1 MSSPEESIQKYLDEN
16 GFINLTKEN
25 TLLKSSSRASKSSTL
40 SQINGH
46 NKFANTTFNHYFEKI
61 DYKNEKAFNEKKKK
75 LKVLEI
81 RKNEHFG
88 DVFMFLNKKSPL
100 YVRVSS
106 RKVDLLFL
114 KKLDAISISDRYPDI
129 WKMVIKKPLE
139 NSKIISNLTLKTLAI
154 YCNINGIKTK
164 LFKKKN
170 KNRNFPKYYLVPSIN
185 KKYINS
191 IRRRRTKNLKKYLLN
206 KKGNNNSFEE
216 YDFEE
221 NNDTLELSKN
231 SNIKFNCIKDIDNNK
246 NNVKKSNNYESSSFT
261 FNNYQSSNKI
271 SSNNNLEN
279 KIKSH
284 IKKSIFQQNEK
295 SGYKIFVSK
304 LEDSEIIKNN
314 IVNNN
319 DCSKSNNNNNNKNIE
334 NLEFSVNDEILP
346 NENFNIKIYED
357 EKIKEKEINIKKVL
371 PDNIYI
377 NNLNINY
384 LGIPFEQKNNIPKK
398 EEKNKFKY
406 LTISSSE
413 STLEINSSYE
423 NINVITSYKYISDND
438 LRIDTKNY
446 LLERSKMSLTK
457 LENINY
463 KPYES
468 KLLSLKNNTKFFKST
483 INNNNY
489 LKNKKNFEKKR
500 SFLNIRKTCTKQLS
514 NQLSYETLNNFH
526 NKINKSDKYNNI
538 LRKTNSSG
546 SLDFTSM
553 AVLKTYE
560 DKSFDRIDSISV
572 NENDILNF
580 KKKKIIRKSVDNNL
594 MKKKGE

>member
-1 MSSPEESIQKYLDEN
+1 M
-16 GFINLTKEN
+16 
-25 TLLKSSSRASKSSTL
+25 
-40 SQINGH
+40 
-46 NKFANTTFNHYFEKI
+46 
-61 DYKNEKAFNEKKKK
+61 
-75 LKVLEI
+75 
-81 RKNEHFG
+81 
-88 DVFMFLNKKSPL
+88 
-100 YVRVSS
+100 
-106 RKVDLLFL
+106 
-114 KKLDAISISDRYPDI
+114 
-129 WKMVIKKPLE
+129 
-139 NSKIISNLTLKTLAI
+139 
-154 YCNINGIKTK
+154 
-164 LFKKKN
+164 
-170 KNRNFPKYYLVPSIN
+170 
-185 KKYINS
+185 
-191 IRRRRTKNLKKYLLN
+191 
-206 KKGNNNSFEE
+206 
-216 YDFEE
+216 
-221 NNDTLELSKN
+221 
-231 SNIKFNCIKDIDNNK
+231 
-246 NNVKKSNNYESSSFT
+246 
-261 FNNYQSSNKI
+261 
-271 SSNNNLEN
+271 
-279 KIKSH
+279 
-284 IKKSIFQQNEK
+284 
-295 SGYKIFVSK
+295 
-304 LEDSEIIKNN
+304 
-314 IVNNN
+314 
-319 DCSKSNNNNNNKNIE
+319 
-334 NLEFSVNDEILP
+334 
-346 NENFNIKIYED
+346 
-357 EKIKEKEINIKKVL
+357 

-384 LGIPFEQKNNIPKK
+384 LGIPLEQKNNIPKK

-594 MKKKGE
+594 MKKKRRIREMEIISSNIQKSSQNLNHPELFYAGLFNNLITKNYPHMKETHLFDNKNSNHNLENCIIKEKGKESEKQNCYTSIQK

>member
-1 MSSPEESIQKYLDEN
+1 
-16 GFINLTKEN
+16 
-25 TLLKSSSRASKSSTL
+25 
-40 SQINGH
+40 
-46 NKFANTTFNHYFEKI
+46 
-61 DYKNEKAFNEKKKK
+61 
-75 LKVLEI
+75 
-81 RKNEHFG
+81 
-88 DVFMFLNKKSPL
+88 MFLNKKSPL

-114 KKLDAISISDRYPDI
+114 KKLDAISISDKYPDI

-170 KNRNFPKYYLVPSIN
+170 KNKNFPKYYLVPTIN
-185 KKYINS
+185 KKHISS
-191 IRRRRTKNLKKYLLN
+191 IRRRKTKNLKNYLLN
-206 KKGNNNSFEE
+206 KKENNNSFEE

-231 SNIKFNCIKDIDNNK
+231 SNIKFNFIKDIDNNE

-271 SSNNNLEN
+271 SSNNNLED
-279 KIKSH
+279 KLKSH

-304 LEDSEIIKNN
+304 LEDNEVKKNN
-314 IVNNN
+314 SE
-319 DCSKSNNNNNNKNIE
+319 CNNNNNIE
-334 NLEFSVNDEILP
+334 NFEFSVNDEILP
-346 NENFNIKIYED
+346 NVNFNIKIYED
-357 EKIKEKEINIKKVL
+357 EKIKEKEINIKKIL

-384 LGIPFEQKNNIPKK
+384 LGIPLEQKNNIQKK

-413 STLEINSSYE
+413 STLEINSTYE

-468 KLLSLKNNTKFFKST
+468 KFLSLKNNTKFFKST

-500 SFLNIRKTCTKQLS
+500 SFLNIRKTCTKQIS
-514 NQLSYETLNNFH
+514 NKFSNETLNNFH

-538 LRKTNSSG
+538 IRKTNSSA
-546 SLDFTSM
+546 SLDFASM
-553 AVLKTYE
+553 AVLRTYE
-560 DKSFDRIDSISV
+560 DKSFDRMDSISI
-572 NENDILNF
+572 NENDNLNF
-580 KKKKIIRKSVDNNL
+580 KKKRIIRKSVDNNL
-594 MKKKGE
+594 MRKKRRIREMEIISSNIQKSSQNLNHPELFYA